1 MPGRGLQESALR
13 RIKCKGNTRKPAQL
27 PVKHKNIKKERG
39 AYDRT
44 SLFYIPGLLSMK
56 IIESGNFVPVF
67 FECQQENQTDHSAAE
82 DFAETDG
89 QHL

>member
-1 MPGRGLQESALR
+1 
-13 RIKCKGNTRKPAQL
+13 
-27 PVKHKNIKKERG
+27 
-39 AYDRT
+39 
-44 SLFYIPGLLSMK
+44 MK

-89 QHL
+89 QHLKRDWDIHSVAVEQDKRPIRHPTKSPGMAALVK